1 MKNITLLFFALY
13 LCNLNSQNIELYE
26 KETFIFE
33 NDTLNYRILKPLN
46 YDPNKQYPVHLFL
59 HGSGERG
66 KDNSSQLTHGGSLF
80 LKKEN
85 REKYNSWVIFP
96 QCSKNDRWPSISSDL
111 WDQVFENKIKKP
123 NKSLGLVIRLMDE
136 FIEKKDVDNQRIY
149 LSGLSMGGMGA
160 FEILYRRPDM
170 FAAATPIC
178 SNGITQLAKLFANK
192 VPVWIFHGSDDKV
205 VSPKYSLEMARAI
218 IESGGSPKMTLYADV
233 DHNSWD
239 NAFAEK
245 DFLKWIH
252 SKTNNE
258 Y

>member
-178 SNGITQLAKLFANK
+178 GNGITQLAKLFANK

-252 SKTNNE
+252 SKTKK
-258 Y
+258 